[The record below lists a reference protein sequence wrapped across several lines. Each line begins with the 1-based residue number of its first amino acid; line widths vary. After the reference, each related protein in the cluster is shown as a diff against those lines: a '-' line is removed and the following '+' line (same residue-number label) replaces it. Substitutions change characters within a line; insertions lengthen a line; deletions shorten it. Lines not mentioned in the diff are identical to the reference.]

1 MNVPEKF
8 NMVEEC
14 TQSYRVK
21 KLGEN
26 GIEIFIKIPKRF
38 ESLWMHTLS
47 DLETTMKE
55 IEYYEKDE

>member
-1 MNVPEKF
+1 MSPPEKF

-21 KLGEN
+21 KLGED
-26 GIEIFIKIPKRF
+26 GVEIFIKIPKRF
-38 ESLWMHTLS
+38 KNLWLHKLS
-47 DLETTMKE
+47 DFETTMEE